1 LPRVSGFLE
10 IHKPGTTGAPEIETS
25 PPPRVVESNAR
36 RFLLRLKQ
44 RSLSVWKARLFFV
57 SAVIGVGS
65 LPVVFLALFLF
76 AR

>member
-10 IHKPGTTGAPEIETS
+10 ITNQR
-25 PPPRVVESNAR
+25 PPVLQRLKRRRRLALSKANAR

-44 RSLSVWKARLFFV
+44 RSRSVLESEVVFV

-65 LPVVFLALFLF
+65 LPVVF
-76 AR
+76 